1 MWAAWSGEDSWD
13 ACCFTTMKES
23 QQEFQE
29 KYRWPSIW
37 LQHSGGTPGSPGA
50 TRAEHSLEDKLTM
63 MCWEKGGGC
72 WGIHLPHK
80 ARHTS
85 TRSKGEKGKAGKGEE
100 RCQEDG
106 EPAWASRI
114 SNDKLTAK
122 LGLCQHVLPKSDRN
136 DGLAHLPFISGKFSL
151 HPAYYELAGICL
163 IVFASATQ
171 LAEIKALL
179 LLQSQRCTLLQ
190 GRSRVLCTWLLRD
203 SGEGGHEGWH
213 SATQSKSSQAPR
225 NPKP

>member
-1 MWAAWSGEDSWD
+1 
-13 ACCFTTMKES
+13 
-23 QQEFQE
+23 
-29 KYRWPSIW
+29 
-37 LQHSGGTPGSPGA
+37 
-50 TRAEHSLEDKLTM
+50 M
-63 MCWEKGGGC
+63 MCREKGGGF

-80 ARHTS
+80 ARDIS

-106 EPAWASRI
+106 EPAWTSRI

-179 LLQSQRCTLLQ
+179 LLQSKRCTSLQ
-190 GRSRVLCTWLLRD
+190 GRRVLCSRLFKG
-203 SGEGGHEGWH
+203 SGEGGHEGRH
-213 SATQSKSSQAPR
+213 SATRNKPSQAPR